1 MVIKSYNDVS
11 PSRYQ
16 GLSDGVQ
23 VREMITAQDG
33 APTFAMRVFDV
44 MAGAA
49 TPYHTHA
56 WEHEVYIISGTG
68 RVRAEGKETLFKAG
82 DSVYIAPNEQHCFMA
97 DPSAPV
103 QMICWIPSTDQC
115 RL

>member
-1 MVIKSYNDVS
+1 MVIKSYKDVS
-11 PSRYQ
+11 PSRYE

-44 MAGAA
+44 TAGAA
-49 TPYHTHA
+49 TPYHSHA
-56 WEHEVYIISGTG
+56 WEHEVYIVSGTG
-68 RVRAEGKETLFKAG
+68 RVRAGGKETLFKPG
-82 DSVYIAPNEQHCFMA
+82 DSVYIAPNEQHCFKA
-97 DPSAPV
+97 DAGAPV
-103 QMICWIPSTDQC
+103 QLICCIPSKDQC

>member
-1 MVIKSYNDVS
+1 MVIKSYKNVS
-11 PSRYQ
+11 PTRYER
-16 GLSDGVQ
+16 LSEGVQ

-44 MAGAA
+44 APGAA

-56 WEHEVYIISGTG
+56 WEHEVYIVSGTG
-68 RVRAEGKETLFKAG
+68 RVRAEGTETPFKPG
-82 DSVYIAPNEQHCFMA
+82 DSVYIAPTERQCFVA
-97 DPSAPV
+97 DAGAPV
-103 QMICWIPSTDQC
+103 QMICCIPSKDQC

>member
-1 MVIKSYNDVS
+1 MVIKSYKDVS
-11 PSRYQ
+11 PSRYE

-44 MAGAA
+44 TAGAA

-56 WEHEVYIISGTG
+56 WEHEVYIVSGTG
-68 RVRAEGKETLFKAG
+68 RVRAGGKETLFKPG
-82 DSVYIAPNEQHCFMA
+82 DSVYIAPNEQHCFVA
-97 DPSAPV
+97 DSTTSI
-103 QMICWIPSTDQC
+103 QMICCIPAKNRCQ
-115 RL
+115 L

>member
-1 MVIKSYNDVS
+1 MVIKSYKDVS
-11 PSRYQ
+11 PSRYE

-44 MAGAA
+44 TPGAA

-56 WEHEVYIISGTG
+56 WEHEAYIVSGTG
-68 RVRAEGKETLFKAG
+68 RVGAAGKETGFKPG
-82 DSVYIAPNEQHCFMA
+82 DSVYIPPNEQHCFMA
-97 DPSAPV
+97 DAGAPV
-103 QMICWIPSTDQC
+103 QMICCIPSKDHC

>member
-1 MVIKSYNDVS
+1 MVIKSYKHVL
-11 PSRYQ
+11 PTGYE

-44 MAGAA
+44 APGAA
-49 TPYHTHA
+49 TPYHTHG
-56 WEHEVYIISGTG
+56 WEHEVYIVSGTG
-68 RVRAEGKETLFKAG
+68 RVRAEGTDTPFKPG
-82 DSVYIAPNEQHCFMA
+82 DSIYIAPNEQHCFMA
-97 DPSAPV
+97 DSGVPV
-103 QMICWIPSTDQC
+103 QMICCIPSKDQC